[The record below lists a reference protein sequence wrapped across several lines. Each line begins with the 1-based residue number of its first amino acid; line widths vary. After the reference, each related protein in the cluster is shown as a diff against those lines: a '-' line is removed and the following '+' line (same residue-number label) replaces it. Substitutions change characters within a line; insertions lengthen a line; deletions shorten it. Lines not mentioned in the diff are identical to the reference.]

1 MTSITSPITFTPF
14 KLSPH
19 GMWGGMA
26 AMAEA
31 TKAAEDLGYHSINL
45 PEHIIL
51 PHKPTDPA
59 LTDETWYDNF
69 VLAAHLATLTN
80 RIRFTFFTLIV
91 PYRPPIQ
98 TAKQLA
104 TLDVLSQG
112 RITLGTGVGWLEGE
126 FDLLGVP
133 FEKRGAMTD
142 EYLQAFRALWTEDHP
157 AFHGEFVSF
166 ANARFEPKP
175 VQAPHIPIWIGGMG
189 PAARRRA
196 VQYGAGWMPLGSGRP
211 GSSAFR
217 DAAGEVTL
225 IKQMLAAAG
234 RDPDDFR
241 FAFSLSIGEQR
252 PYTPHP
258 TPHPTAADRMGSQ
271 TLKGAATEPEPLGF
285 DAPRIIDDLGKLREA
300 GFNHIFARLG
310 FTTPAE
316 LIQNMEWFAANVMP
330 TFK

>member
-1 MTSITSPITFTPF
+1 
-14 KLSPH
+14 
-19 GMWGGMA
+19 MA

-31 TKAAEDLGYHSINL
+31 TKAADDLGYHSINL

-51 PHKPTDPA
+51 PYKPTDPA
-59 LTDETWYDNF
+59 IADETWYDNF
-69 VLAAHLATLTN
+69 VLAAHLATITN

-104 TLDVLSQG
+104 TLDVLSEG
-112 RITLGTGVGWLEGE
+112 RVTLGTGVGWMEGE

-133 FEKRGAMTD
+133 FEKRGAITD
-142 EYLQAFRALWTEDHP
+142 EYLQAFRVLWTDDHP
-157 AFHGEFVSF
+157 AFQGEFVSF
-166 ANARFEPKP
+166 ADARFEPKP
-175 VQAPHIPIWIGGMG
+175 VQKPHIPIWIGGMG

-211 GSSAFR
+211 GSNEFL
-217 DAAGEVTL
+217 DAASEVNL
-225 IKQMLAAAG
+225 IKEMLTTAG

-252 PYTPHP
+252 AY
-258 TPHPTAADRMGSQ
+258 TPHPTAATHDRMGRPASR
-271 TLKGAATEPEPLGF
+271 GDAAHPATEPEPLGF
-285 DAPRIIDDLGKLREA
+285 DAPKIIDDVGKMREA
-300 GFNHIFARLG
+300 GFNHIYARLG

-316 LIQNMEWFAANVMP
+316 LIKNMEWFAAKVMP
-330 TFK
+330 AFE